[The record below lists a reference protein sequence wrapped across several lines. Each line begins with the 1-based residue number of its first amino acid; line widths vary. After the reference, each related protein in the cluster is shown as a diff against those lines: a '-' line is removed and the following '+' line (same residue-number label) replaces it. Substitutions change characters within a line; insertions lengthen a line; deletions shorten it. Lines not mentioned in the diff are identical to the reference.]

1 MVICLQ
7 MGKTYTA
14 KTSLGDFKVVDDHF
28 WKPNRKKKPNNM
40 DRKELVSGQ
49 EKTIKPKRQE

>member
-1 MVICLQ
+1 

-40 DRKELVSGQ
+40 DRKELVSG
-49 EKTIKPKRQE
+49 